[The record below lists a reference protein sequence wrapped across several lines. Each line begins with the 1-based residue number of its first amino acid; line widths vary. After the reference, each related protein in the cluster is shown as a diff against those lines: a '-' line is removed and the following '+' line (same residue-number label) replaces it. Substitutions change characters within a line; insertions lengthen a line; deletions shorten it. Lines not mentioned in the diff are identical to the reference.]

1 MLGSKNFL
9 VLLNIL
15 GVLVFGAMPGGA
27 GSVGRFLIISTCI
40 AIILS
45 KGASLIC
52 GFTFEIRGAILTSPN
67 VSNLFGKF
75 CGSGWTSAYG
85 TISTFLRKCG
95 GMSFGDGTI
104 WQASRP

>member
-1 MLGSKNFL
+1 VLGSKNFL
-9 VLLNIL
+9 VLVNIL
-15 GVLVFGAMPGGA
+15 GILVFDIMPGRA
-27 GSVGRFLIISTCI
+27 GRAGNFLIISNCI

-52 GFTFEIRGAILTSPN
+52 GFNFEIRGAILTSPN